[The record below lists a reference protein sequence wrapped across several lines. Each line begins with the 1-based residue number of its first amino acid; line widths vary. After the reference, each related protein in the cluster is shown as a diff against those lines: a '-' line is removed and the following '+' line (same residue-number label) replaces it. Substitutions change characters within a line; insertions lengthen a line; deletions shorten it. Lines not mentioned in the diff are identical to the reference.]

1 MNNSKYRGV
10 VVPMVTP
17 VTQDGRLDVKAVERI
32 IEFFADNKVAPLLMG
47 TTGEGNSVSQQ
58 DGQLMVETAVKAANG
73 RILVYAGLTGNCF
86 AEQVRQAEVYTA
98 LGADVIVATLPTYYA
113 LTDEQMYEYY
123 RTLADCITG
132 PLMLYNI
139 LATTHM
145 SIPVDVVRRLAD
157 HPNIVGLKDSERDL
171 ERMAQCIEIARGRDD
186 FAYFCGWAAQS
197 AHSLELGGNGI
208 VPSTGNY
215 VPEMFR
221 QLFDAAVRGDMQ
233 EANRL
238 QDETNEIAKIY
249 QKDRTLGQ
257 SLTAL
262 KVMMQTKGLC
272 EPWMLMPLT
281 RLSSDEESKIIR
293 MIAPTSPNENIKKI
307 PQTEN
312 DKSIILKKLES
323 LSKSAKFGIT
333 DSNGIE
339 NRILK
344 AVWSGASEN
353 PLVQLVSSMTTYGG
367 NILLPEG
374 YTSDDIGLNRLRNDI
389 NDLLI
394 KGELKMYGFI
404 FSVKELTYG
413 EHIQVKNL
421 ANGHIIETFPRA
433 WNTNNRT
440 DALEAVRRDLE
451 NAIKKGRIAVID

>member
-17 VTQDGRLDVKAVERI
+17 VTQDGRLDVEAVSRI
-32 IEFFADNKVAPLLMG
+32 VNFFAQNGVSPLLMG

-58 DGQLMVETAVKAANG
+58 DGQLMVETAVKARDNAKRLSSNAQL
-73 RILVYAGLTGNCF
+73 IYAGLTGNCF

-113 LTDEQMYEYY
+113 LTPEQMYEYY
-123 RTLADCITG
+123 KTLADCITG

-145 SIPVDVVRRLAD
+145 SIPVDIIRRLAD

-171 ERMAQCIEIARGRDD
+171 ERMAQCIDIAQGRDD

-215 VPEMFR
+215 VPEMFS
-221 QLFDAAVRGDMQ
+221 QLYDAAVRGDMA

-281 RLSSDEESKIIR
+281 RLSADEE
-293 MIAPTSPNENIKKI
+293 
-307 PQTEN
+307 Q
-312 DKSIILKKLES
+312 
-323 LSKSAKFGIT
+323 
-333 DSNGIE
+333 
-339 NRILK
+339 
-344 AVWSGASEN
+344 
-353 PLVQLVSSMTTYGG
+353 
-367 NILLPEG
+367 
-374 YTSDDIGLNRLRNDI
+374 
-389 NDLLI
+389 
-394 KGELKMYGFI
+394 
-404 FSVKELTYG
+404 
-413 EHIQVKNL
+413 
-421 ANGHIIETFPRA
+421 
-433 WNTNNRT
+433 
-440 DALEAVRRDLE
+440 
-451 NAIKKGRIAVID
+451 AIKDKLK

>member
-17 VTQDGRLDVKAVERI
+17 VTPEGRLDVEAVKRI
-32 IEFFADNKVAPLLMG
+32 IHFFADNQVSPLLMG
-47 TTGEGNSVSQQ
+47 TTGEGNSVSQA
-58 DGQLMVETAVKAANG
+58 DGLLFVETAAKAAEG
-73 RILVYAGLTGNCF
+73 RITIYAGLTGNCF
-86 AEQVRQAEVYTA
+86 AEQLSQAEAYTQA
-98 LGADVIVATLPTYYA
+98 GADVIVATLPTYYA
-113 LTDEQMYEYY
+113 LTPEQMESYY
-123 RTLADCITG
+123 RTLADRITG

-145 SIPVDVVRRLAD
+145 SIPVDVIRRLAD

-171 ERMAQCIEIARGRDD
+171 DRMAACIEIAKGRDD

-221 QLFDAAVRGDMQ
+221 QLFDAAVRGDMS

-257 SLTAL
+257 SLAAL

-281 RLSSDEESKIIR
+281 RLSVEEEKAIR
-293 MIAPTSPNENIKKI
+293 N
-307 PQTEN
+307 
-312 DKSIILKKLES
+312 
-323 LSKSAKFGIT
+323 
-333 DSNGIE
+333 
-339 NRILK
+339 
-344 AVWSGASEN
+344 
-353 PLVQLVSSMTTYGG
+353 
-367 NILLPEG
+367 
-374 YTSDDIGLNRLRNDI
+374 
-389 NDLLI
+389 
-394 KGELKMYGFI
+394 
-404 FSVKELTYG
+404 
-413 EHIQVKNL
+413 
-421 ANGHIIETFPRA
+421 
-433 WNTNNRT
+433 
-440 DALEAVRRDLE
+440 ALD
-451 NAIKKGRIAVID
+451 